1 MTSDGGVYSNGKL
14 HAVASQDI
22 ETVYQASLK
31 ALEELEVKV
40 TDHMKDVFY
49 AKVVAKAADGK
60 TITIRIEPPEAGI
73 TSFNIKV
80 GTFGNKYRSQVI
92 YDQILK
98 NLGVDADK

>member
-1 MTSDGGVYSNGKL
+1 MTTDGGVYSNGKL

-60 TITIRIEPPEAGI
+60 TITIRIEPPEAGV
-73 TSFNIKV
+73 TKFSIKV
-80 GTFGNKYRSQVI
+80 GILGNKYRSQVI
-92 YDQILK
+92 YDKILE
-98 NLGVDADK
+98 NLEAGADK